1 MTCGLLYLASI
12 IDRFNVNVSQSVL
25 FLIKKK
31 KKKKS
36 GQYHNYIAAIAAC
49 VLVLGLRRWYYTT

>member
-12 IDRFNVNVSQSVL
+12 TGRFNFKVSQSVL
-25 FLIKKK
+25 FLIKK